1 MRGYKGVKTTMIESY
16 MLNPG
21 RLWVRSSAD
30 FVELLVHE
38 VRGPVNYMYC

>member
-1 MRGYKGVKTTMIESY
+1 MIDTHL
-16 MLNPG
+16 LNPG
-21 RLWVRSSAD
+21 PLGVRSPAD